1 MIPPERLDRWMA
13 RRVAAYY
20 AARDPFADFTTAPEI
35 TQAFGE
41 CLGAWA
47 AAAWM
52 QMGRPDQVTL
62 AEAGPGRGTLMA
74 DLLRAAG
81 QVAPGFRA
89 ALRVHLVESSA
100 RLRAVQAERLSG
112 AGPVFH
118 ERLATLPDGPLIL
131 LGNEWLDALPIRQ
144 FVRRDGAWRERLVAA
159 APGGGLATEARAA
172 RDAGAP
178 AAHGPDPGSASH
190 RPATGADSPGTAT
203 AQPAPRA
210 SRLVEAPP
218 DPAPPLPADAPDGA
232 IAEIC
237 EPARAAVS
245 ALAARLAHAPGVA
258 LFLDYG
264 PAESGF
270 GDSLQAMRAGRA
282 ADPFGRDPADLT
294 AHVDFAALAA
304 AARASGAAAH
314 GPMPQGLF
322 LQRIGLATRAAMLAA
337 ADGPRGARHLAAAAR
352 LTAPEAMGRLFKALA
367 LASPALPPP
376 PGFEPA
382 P

>member
-52 QMGRPDQVTL
+52 QMGSPATVTL

-74 DLLRAAG
+74 DLLRAAAE
-81 QVAPGFRA
+81 VAPGFRA
-89 ALRVHLVESSA
+89 ALRLHLVETSP
-100 RLRAVQAERLSG
+100 RLRAVQAARLAE
-112 AGPVFH
+112 AGPLFH

-131 LGNEWLDALPIRQ
+131 IGNEWLDALPIRQ
-144 FVRRDGAWRERLVAA
+144 FVRRGGTWQERFV
-159 APGGGLATEARAA
+159 APGGVVDG
-172 RDAGAP
+172 
-178 AAHGPDPGSASH
+178 
-190 RPATGADSPGTAT
+190 RP
-203 AQPAPRA
+203 
-210 SRLVEAPP
+210 EPP
-218 DPAPPLPADAPDGA
+218 LPPLPADAPEGA
-232 IAEIC
+232 IVECC
-237 EPARAAVS
+237 EPARAAVT
-245 ALAARLAHAPGVA
+245 ALAARLARAPGVV

-270 GDSLQAMRAGRA
+270 GDSLQAMRGGRA
-282 ADPFGRDPADLT
+282 ADPFCQEPADLT
-294 AHVDFAALAA
+294 AHADFAALAA
-304 AARASGAAAH
+304 AARAGGAAAF
-314 GPMPQGLF
+314 GPLPQGVF
-322 LQRIGLATRAAMLAA
+322 LRRIGLATRAAMLAA

-367 LASPALPPP
+367 LASPGLPPP

-382 P
+382 A

>member
-1 MIPPERLDRWMA
+1 MA

-52 QMGRPDQVTL
+52 QMGSPGRVTL

-74 DLLRAAG
+74 DLLRAAA
-81 QVAPGFRA
+81 QAAPGFRA
-89 ALRVHLVESSA
+89 AIRLHLVETSA
-100 RLRAVQAERLSG
+100 RLRAVQAERLSA

-118 ERLATLPDGPLIL
+118 ETLGTLPAGPLIL
-131 LGNEWLDALPIRQ
+131 IGNEWLDALPIRQ
-144 FVRRDGAWRERLVAA
+144 FIRRGGGWHERFVAA
-159 APGGGLATEARAA
+159 VPGAATDTPAA
-172 RDAGAP
+172 RP
-178 AAHGPDPGSASH
+178 
-190 RPATGADSPGTAT
+190 
-203 AQPAPRA
+203 
-210 SRLVEAPP
+210 VEAP
-218 DPAPPLPADAPDGA
+218 AEPPLPPLPPDAPEGA

-237 EPARAAVS
+237 EPARAA
-245 ALAARLAHAPGVA
+245 AAGLAARLARAPGVA

-264 PAESGF
+264 PAESAL

-282 ADPFGRDPADLT
+282 ADPFGPDPADLT

-304 AARASGAAAH
+304 AARAAGAAAF
-314 GPMPQGLF
+314 GPLPQGLF
-322 LQRIGLATRAAMLAA
+322 LQRIGLPRRAAMLAA

-352 LTAPEAMGRLFKALA
+352 LTAPEAMGRLFKALV
-367 LASPALPPP
+367 LSSPGLPPP
-376 PGFEPA
+376 PGFDAPA
-382 P
+382 

>member
-52 QMGRPDQVTL
+52 QMGSPGTVTL

-89 ALRVHLVESSA
+89 ALRVHLVETSP
-100 RLRAVQAERLSG
+100 RLRGVQADRLPG
-112 AGPVFH
+112 AGPMFH
-118 ERLATLPDGPLIL
+118 ESIATLPDGPLIL
-131 LGNEWLDALPIRQ
+131 IGNEWLDALPIRQ
-144 FVRRDGAWRERLVAA
+144 FVRRGGAWRERFVLAGEVPGDASDPVAA
-159 APGGGLATEARAA
+159 KQPGAR
-172 RDAGAP
+172 
-178 AAHGPDPGSASH
+178 
-190 RPATGADSPGTAT
+190 T
-203 AQPAPRA
+203 

-218 DPAPPLPADAPDGA
+218 DPAPPLPDDAPEGA
-232 IAEIC
+232 IVELC
-237 EPARAAVS
+237 EAARAAVS
-245 ALAARLAHAPGVA
+245 ALATRLARAPGVA

-270 GDSLQAMRAGRA
+270 GDSLQAMREGRA
-282 ADPFGRDPADLT
+282 ADPFAPGPADLT

-304 AARASGAAAH
+304 AARAAGAAAF
-314 GPMPQGLF
+314 GPLPQGVF
-322 LQRIGLATRAAMLAA
+322 LHRIGLPTRAAMLAA

-367 LASPALPPP
+367 LASPGLPPP

-382 P
+382 A

>member
-13 RRVAAYY
+13 RRIAAYY

-47 AAAWM
+47 ADAWM
-52 QMGRPDQVTL
+52 RMGSPDPVTL

-74 DLLRAAG
+74 DLLRAVAA
-81 QVAPGFRA
+81 VAPGFRA
-89 ALRVHLVESSA
+89 ALRLHLVETSPRLRTALAA
-100 RLRAVQAERLSG
+100 RLAE
-112 AGPVFH
+112 AGPLFH

-131 LGNEWLDALPIRQ
+131 IGNEWLDALPIRQ
-144 FVRRDGAWRERLVAA
+144 FVRRAGGWKERFVVAA
-159 APGGGLATEARAA
+159 FEAMPEAA
-172 RDAGAP
+172 R
-178 AAHGPDPGSASH
+178 
-190 RPATGADSPGTAT
+190 TGAAAVRQPGAR
-203 AQPAPRA
+203 P

-218 DPAPPLPADAPDGA
+218 DAAPPLPGDAPEGA
-232 IAEIC
+232 VAEAC
-237 EPARAAVS
+237 EAARGLVAA
-245 ALAARLAHAPGVA
+245 LGARLARSPGVA

-282 ADPFGRDPADLT
+282 ADPFGPEPADLT

-304 AARASGAAAH
+304 TARAAGAAAF
-314 GPMPQGLF
+314 GPLPQGVF
-322 LQRIGLATRAAMLAA
+322 LQRIGLPTRAAMLAA
-337 ADGPRGARHLAAAAR
+337 ADAARGARHLAAAAR

-367 LASPALPPP
+367 LASPGLPPP
-376 PGFEPA
+376 PGFDA
-382 P
+382 AA

>member
-52 QMGRPDQVTL
+52 QMGSPGRVTL

-74 DLLRAAG
+74 DLLRATG
-81 QVAPGFRA
+81 EVAPRFRA
-89 ALRVHLVESSA
+89 ALRVHLVETSA
-100 RLRAVQAERLSG
+100 RLRAVQAARLSG

-118 ERLATLPDGPLIL
+118 ESLGTLPDGPLIL
-131 LGNEWLDALPIRQ
+131 LANEWLDALPIRQ
-144 FVRRDGAWRERLVAA
+144 FIRRGGAWRERFVAAVPGGRVATDAQAGRDADAPGRHRPDPTGA
-159 APGGGLATEARAA
+159 APGPPTADTHTP
-172 RDAGAP
+172 P
-178 AAHGPDPGSASH
+178 AAH
-190 RPATGADSPGTAT
+190 
-203 AQPAPRA
+203 
-210 SRLVEAPP
+210 LVEAPP
-218 DPAPPLPADAPDGA
+218 DPAPPLPPDAPEGA
-232 IAEIC
+232 ITELC

-245 ALAARLAHAPGVA
+245 ALAARFARAPGVA

-282 ADPFGRDPADLT
+282 ADPFGPEPADLT

-304 AARASGAAAH
+304 EARAAAH
-314 GPMPQGLF
+314 GPLPQGLF
-322 LQRIGLATRAAMLAA
+322 LQRIGLPTRAAMLAA

-352 LTAPEAMGRLFKALA
+352 LIAPEAMGRLFKALA
-367 LASPALPPP
+367 LASPGLTP